1 MRPNVLLILLDDM
14 GFGASSAFGGPCRM
28 PVAER
33 LAADGLRYTR
43 FHTTAIC
50 SPTRAALLS
59 GRNSHS
65 VGMGHTTNAAGSR
78 PGYNA
83 TRPPSKATLAQVLRE
98 QGYATGAFG
107 KMHQTPIWETSP
119 AGPFERWPTG
129 EGFDHFY
136 GFIGGET
143 NQFCPTLV
151 EGTRYID
158 PPATEDDG
166 YHFSEDL
173 VTQAG
178 NWIRQQ
184 RTFAPERPW
193 FAYVSFGATHAPF
206 HVPASWRDLYRGEF
220 AHGWTQQRTRTLA
233 RQRELGIVPPEA
245 ELAPWAPGVPEW
257 DELPGDEKAVAAR
270 LMEVYAAFAEHTDR
284 QVGHL
289 VVELERLGCLDDTL
303 VFHILGDN
311 GASAE
316 GGIAGTLNEHVRL
329 NVLEEDTQRIL
340 SQLDE
345 IGGPHTYPQYNV
357 GWALAMD
364 TPYQWTKQVASHYG
378 GTRNG
383 LIVHWPNGIAHR
395 GELRHQWHHVIDYV
409 PTVLEVIGIDHPAT
423 VGGVTQDPIEGT
435 SMAYSFDDAHAPD
448 RRTTQ
453 YFEIHG
459 NRGLYHDGWTAVTVH
474 RVPWEGGQ
482 VDLPELDEDRWEL
495 YDTTTDWTQAH
506 DVAGDYPDRLAELKN
521 MFEQEAA
528 GYQVLPIDDRLL
540 ERLLPEIAGRPHAPR
555 RMTLDP
561 SMTRLVEEVVPN
573 MKNASFRIDAHIRV
587 SGEPAQGVIVSQGG
601 RFGGWS
607 LWVNAGHPTYT
618 YNLAGLEMTTV
629 RSDVVMPAGAHT
641 VTVEFDYDGG
651 GFGRGGTFRLQI
663 DGTQVARSRI
673 ERTIPFIFSGDE
685 TLNIGIDRGTPVTD
699 EYGCG
704 AGNPFNGEID
714 TVDMQRGDDGAE
726 VSAQDRLRV
735 ELGTH

>member
-143 NQFCPTLV
+143 NQFSPTLV

-158 PPATEDDG
+158 PPATEHDG

-178 NWIRQQ
+178 NWIQQQ

-345 IGGPHTYPQYNV
+345 IGGPHTYPHYNV

-364 TPYQWTKQVASHYG
+364 TPISG
-378 GTRNG
+378 
-383 LIVHWPNGIAHR
+383 
-395 GELRHQWHHVIDYV
+395 
-409 PTVLEVIGIDHPAT
+409 
-423 VGGVTQDPIEGT
+423 
-435 SMAYSFDDAHAPD
+435 
-448 RRTTQ
+448 
-453 YFEIHG
+453 
-459 NRGLYHDGWTAVTVH
+459 
-474 RVPWEGGQ
+474 
-482 VDLPELDEDRWEL
+482 
-495 YDTTTDWTQAH
+495 
-506 DVAGDYPDRLAELKN
+506 
-521 MFEQEAA
+521 
-528 GYQVLPIDDRLL
+528 
-540 ERLLPEIAGRPHAPR
+540 
-555 RMTLDP
+555 P
-561 SMTRLVEEVVPN
+561 SR
-573 MKNASFRIDAHIRV
+573 
-587 SGEPAQGVIVSQGG
+587 
-601 RFGGWS
+601 
-607 LWVNAGHPTYT
+607 
-618 YNLAGLEMTTV
+618 
-629 RSDVVMPAGAHT
+629 
-641 VTVEFDYDGG
+641 
-651 GFGRGGTFRLQI
+651 
-663 DGTQVARSRI
+663 
-673 ERTIPFIFSGDE
+673 
-685 TLNIGIDRGTPVTD
+685 
-699 EYGCG
+699 
-704 AGNPFNGEID
+704 
-714 TVDMQRGDDGAE
+714 
-726 VSAQDRLRV
+726 
-735 ELGTH
+735 